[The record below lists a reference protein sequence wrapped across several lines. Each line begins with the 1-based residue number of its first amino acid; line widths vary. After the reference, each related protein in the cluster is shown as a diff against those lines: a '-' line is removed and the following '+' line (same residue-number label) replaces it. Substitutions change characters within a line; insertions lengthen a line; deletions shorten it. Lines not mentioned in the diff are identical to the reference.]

1 MSEYDADILA
11 AEYILGVLDAEQSRR
26 FEQRL
31 EQEPALRA
39 EVARW
44 EALLGGFETATEEAP
59 PAEAWTRLAQALDR
73 EETAVPFHTARLQ
86 DGDWVPIGL
95 GVEKKFLYRDSMT
108 GTESSLYRLQPGACI
123 EAHRHAKAEECLV
136 LQGDLTIGDLRL
148 NAGDYHVAGKGTI
161 HPVLRSQS
169 GTVRFVRGAIA

>member
-73 EETAVPFHTARLQ
+73 EETAVPFHTVPLAGWRLGA
-86 DGDWVPIGL
+86 DRTRRR
-95 GVEKKFLYRDSMT
+95 EKFLYRDSMT

-169 GTVRFVRGAIA
+169 GTVLFVRGAIA